1 MVPYPLKYCVAIDVS
16 ATGVMLSAAKHLV
29 FSEILESKILRL
41 CLRMTSAT
49 QSLAGKRLNEG
60 A

>member
-1 MVPYPLKYCVAIDVS
+1 MVPDPLKYRVAIDVS

-49 QSLAGKRLNEG
+49 QSLAEKRLNE
-60 A
+60 